1 VKTFKKVIMT
11 NDEFQKRINEHS
23 KPIIIDLWASWCS
36 PCRAM
41 EPAFKRTSQKYG
53 DSVDVL
59 KINADESPEVL
70 KALGVMGIPTV
81 IGFAG
86 GKEILRRTGMQSAE
100 ALDIIF
106 DSTLHQRKPAI
117 IPPAPIDRLIRS
129 GAGLAFMALGWFTG
143 QSIFLM
149 GIGAV
154 LLFSAFYDRCPIY
167 RAIVPR
173 LVSWRPKSGIQ
184 KQ

>member
-1 VKTFKKVIMT
+1 MT
-11 NDEFQKRINEHS
+11 NDEFQKRLAENV
-23 KPIIIDLWASWCS
+23 KPVIVDLWASWCG

-41 EPAFKRTSQKYG
+41 EPAFKQTSQKYI
-53 DSVDVL
+53 DQVDVL

-86 GKEILRRTGMQSAE
+86 GKEILRRTGMQSFE

-117 IPPAPIDRLIRS
+117 IPLAPIDRLIRS
-129 GAGLAFMALGWFTG
+129 GAGLAFIALGWYTG
-143 QSIFLM
+143 QSILLM
-149 GIGAV
+149 GMGAV

-167 RAIVPR
+167 RAIVPK

>member
-1 VKTFKKVIMT
+1 MT
-11 NDEFQKRINEHS
+11 NDEFQKRLVENE
-23 KPIIIDLWASWCS
+23 KPILVDLWAPWCA

-41 EPAFKRTSQKYG
+41 EPAFKKNAQKYI
-53 DSVDVL
+53 DQVDVL

-100 ALDIIF
+100 ALDILF
-106 DSTLHQRKPAI
+106 DSTLHQRKPTM

-129 GAGLAFMALGWFTG
+129 GAGLAFIALGWFTG
-143 QSIFLM
+143 QSILLM

-167 RAIVPR
+167 RSVIKR
-173 LVSWRPKSGIQ
+173 LVS
-184 KQ
+184 

>member
-1 VKTFKKVIMT
+1 MT
-11 NDEFQKRINEHS
+11 NEEFQKRLVENV
-23 KPIIIDLWASWCS
+23 KPIIVDLWAPWCA

-41 EPAFKRTSQKYG
+41 EPAFKKNNQKYI
-53 DSVDVL
+53 DQVDVL

-70 KALGVMGIPTV
+70 KTLGVMGIPTV

-129 GAGLAFMALGWFTG
+129 GAGLAFMVLGWFSG
-143 QSIFLM
+143 QSVLLM
-149 GIGAV
+149 GIGGV

-167 RAIVPR
+167 RSVVTR
-173 LVSWRPKSGIQ
+173 LVSWRPKSGTQ
-184 KQ
+184 K